1 MTYCVAMKLDAGM
14 VFASDTRTNAGVDNI
29 SRVDKMHVFS
39 KQGDRMIVAL
49 SAGNLSI
56 TQNAINQIERT
67 AKETPD
73 VPNIYSVTSMYD
85 AAELIGSTL
94 REVRQRE
101 GEYLRQQN
109 IDSSASFIVGGQI
122 AGEAPRLFLI
132 YSEGNFIESSSEA
145 PFFQNGEIKYGK
157 PVIDRV
163 ISPSLGLAE
172 AIKLILVSFDSTMR
186 SNISVGLPIDLLVYS
201 VDSLD
206 AGGQHRIEENDPYF
220 RELGT
225 LWNEGLKRAFADIPV
240 PDGLAPQPQP

>member
-39 KQGDRMIVAL
+39 KPGERVIVAL

-67 AKETPD
+67 AKENPD
-73 VPNIYSVTSMYD
+73 APNIYTVTSLYD
-85 AAELIGSTL
+85 AAELVGNTL

-101 GEYLRQQN
+101 GEYLRLQN
-109 IDSSASFIVGGQI
+109 IDSSASFIVGGQVV
-122 AGEAPRLFLI
+122 GEAPRLFLI
-132 YSEGNFIESSSEA
+132 YAEGNFIESSSEA

-157 PVIDRV
+157 PVMDRV
-163 ISPSLGLAE
+163 ISPGLALAD
-172 AIKLILVSFDSTMR
+172 AIKLTLVSFDSTMR
-186 SNISVGLPIDLLVYS
+186 SNISVGLPIDLLVYP

-206 AGGQHRIEENDPYF
+206 ARGQHRIEEADPYF
-220 RELGT
+220 RKLGM
-225 LWNEGLKRAFADIPV
+225 LWNEGLKRAFASIPV
-240 PDGLAPQPQP
+240 PDGFVPKP

>member
-39 KQGDRMIVAL
+39 KPGDRVIVAL

-67 AKETPD
+67 AKETPN
-73 VPNIYSVTSMYD
+73 VANIYSVSSMYD

-163 ISPSLGLAE
+163 VSHSLSLAE

-206 AGGQHRIEENDPYF
+206 ASGQHRIEENDPYF

-240 PDGLAPQPQP
+240 PEGLASKS

>member
-29 SRVDKMHVFS
+29 SRVDKMHVFA
-39 KQGDRMIVAL
+39 KPGDRVIVAL

-67 AKETPD
+67 AKETPN

-85 AAELIGSTL
+85 AAELVGSTL

-163 ISPSLGLAE
+163 ISPNLTLAD

-201 VDSLD
+201 IDSLD
-206 AGGQHRIEENDPYF
+206 AGGQQRIEETDPYF

-225 LWNEGLKRAFADIPV
+225 LWNEGLKRAFASIPV
-240 PDGLAPQPQP
+240 PNGFPPQS

>member
-1 MTYCVAMKLDAGM
+1 MKLDAGM

-29 SRVDKMHVFS
+29 SRVDKMHVFA
-39 KQGDRMIVAL
+39 KTGDRVIVAL

-85 AAELIGSTL
+85 VAELVGNTL

-109 IDSSASFIVGGQI
+109 IDSSGSFIVGGQV

-163 ISPSLGLAE
+163 ISPSLPLAD
-172 AIKLILVSFDSTMR
+172 AIKLTLVSFDSTMR
-186 SNISVGLPIDLLVYS
+186 SNISVGLPIDLLVYP

-206 AGGQHRIEENDPYF
+206 AGGQHRIEETDPYF

-225 LWNEGLKRAFADIPV
+225 LWNEGLKRAFTSIPV
-240 PDGLAPQPQP
+240 PEQLAPKQG

>member
-1 MTYCVAMKLDAGM
+1 MTYCVAMKLDTGM

-39 KQGDRMIVAL
+39 RQGDRVIVAL

-67 AKETPD
+67 AKESPQA
-73 VPNIYSVTSMYD
+73 PNIYSVTSMYD
-85 AAELIGSTL
+85 AAELVGSTL

-163 ISPSLGLAE
+163 IAPALSLAD
-172 AIKLILVSFDSTMR
+172 AIKLTLVSFDSTMR
-186 SNISVGLPIDLLVYS
+186 SNISVGMPIDLLVYPI
-201 VDSLD
+201 DTFD
-206 AGGQHRIEENDPYF
+206 AGGQHRIEETDPYF

-225 LWNEGLKRAFADIPV
+225 LWNEGLKRAFASIPV
-240 PDGLAPQPQP
+240 PEGFPLKS

>member
-29 SRVDKMHVFS
+29 SRVDKMHVFA
-39 KQGDRMIVAL
+39 KQSDRVIVAL

-73 VPNIYSVTSMYD
+73 VANIYSVTSMYD
-85 AAELIGSTL
+85 AAELVGNTL
-94 REVRQRE
+94 RDVRQRE

-163 ISPSLGLAE
+163 ISPSLSLAE
-172 AIKLILVSFDSTMR
+172 AIKLTLVSFDSTMR
-186 SNISVGLPIDLLVYS
+186 SNISVGLPIDLLVYP

-206 AGGQHRIEENDPYF
+206 AGQQHRIEETDSYF

-225 LWNEGLKRAFADIPV
+225 LWNEGLKRAFTSIPV
-240 PDGLAPQPQP
+240 PDGFARKS

>member
-1 MTYCVAMKLDAGM
+1 MTYCVAMKLDSGM

-29 SRVDKMHVFS
+29 SRVDKMHVFA
-39 KQGDRMIVAL
+39 KPGDRVIVAL

-73 VPNIYSVTSMYD
+73 TPNIYSVTSMYD
-85 AAELIGSTL
+85 AAELVGNTL
-94 REVRQRE
+94 RDVRQRE

-163 ISPSLGLAE
+163 ISPSLSLAE
-172 AIKLILVSFDSTMR
+172 AIKLTLVSFDSTMR
-186 SNISVGLPIDLLVYS
+186 SNISVGLPIDLLVYP

-206 AGGQHRIEENDPYF
+206 AAGQYRIEENDPYF

-225 LWNEGLKRAFADIPV
+225 LWNEGLKRAFTSIPV
-240 PDGLAPQPQP
+240 PNQFALRG

>member
-39 KQGDRMIVAL
+39 KPGDRVVVAL

-73 VPNIYSVTSMYD
+73 APHIYAVTSMYD
-85 AAELIGSTL
+85 VAELVGNTL
-94 REVRQRE
+94 RDVRQRE

-122 AGEAPRLFLI
+122 AGEVPRLFLI
-132 YSEGNFIESSSEA
+132 YAEGNFIESSSEA

-163 ISPSLGLAE
+163 ISPAISLAD
-172 AIKLILVSFDSTMR
+172 AIKLTLVSFDSTMR
-186 SNISVGLPIDLLVYS
+186 SNISVGLPIDLLVYP

-206 AGGQHRIEENDPYF
+206 ASRQHRIEENDTYF

-225 LWNEGLKRAFADIPV
+225 LWNDGLKRAFAGIPE
-240 PDGLAPQPQP
+240 PQSLAVKS

>member
-39 KQGDRMIVAL
+39 KPGDRVIVAL

-73 VPNIYSVTSMYD
+73 APNIYSVTSLYD
-85 AAELIGSTL
+85 AAELVGNTL

-101 GEYLRQQN
+101 GEYLRAQN

-132 YSEGNFIESSSEA
+132 YSEGNFIECSGEA

-163 ISPSLGLAE
+163 ISPALSLAD

-186 SNISVGLPIDLLVYS
+186 SNISVGLPIDLLVYL

-206 AGGQHRIEENDPYF
+206 AGGQQRIEDTDPYF

-225 LWNEGLKRAFADIPV
+225 LWNEGLKRAFASIPV
-240 PDGLAPQPQP
+240 PDGFAPKS

>member
-1 MTYCVAMKLDAGM
+1 MKLDAGM

-29 SRVDKMHVFS
+29 SRVDKMHVFA
-39 KQGDRMIVAL
+39 KQSDRVIVAL

-73 VPNIYSVTSMYD
+73 VANIYSVTSMYD
-85 AAELIGSTL
+85 AAELVGNTL
-94 REVRQRE
+94 RDVRQRE

-163 ISPSLGLAE
+163 ISPSLSLAE
-172 AIKLILVSFDSTMR
+172 AIKLTLVSFDSTMR
-186 SNISVGLPIDLLVYS
+186 SNISVGLPIDLLVYP

-206 AGGQHRIEENDPYF
+206 AGQQHRIEETDSYF

-225 LWNEGLKRAFADIPV
+225 LWNEGLKRAFTSIPV
-240 PDGLAPQPQP
+240 PDEFARKS